1 MDPVKRW
8 ETWARLDLGDH
19 GLGVQRDDPAR
30 VGLVELTDAM
40 RWVPR
45 EGEDW
50 SAPIAEVVVRTKLAR
65 FGAPHD
71 GVELAIAGLGVV
83 RIRALAQRPGTP
95 VPMQTAYQGQAGR
108 SRKLLKQLLKRGARY
123 EPRG

>member
-1 MDPVKRW
+1 
-8 ETWARLDLGDH
+8 
-19 GLGVQRDDPAR
+19 
-30 VGLVELTDAM
+30 
-40 RWVPR
+40 
-45 EGEDW
+45 
-50 SAPIAEVVVRTKLAR
+50 VVRTKLAR

-71 GVELAIAGLGVV
+71 GVELAIEGLGVV